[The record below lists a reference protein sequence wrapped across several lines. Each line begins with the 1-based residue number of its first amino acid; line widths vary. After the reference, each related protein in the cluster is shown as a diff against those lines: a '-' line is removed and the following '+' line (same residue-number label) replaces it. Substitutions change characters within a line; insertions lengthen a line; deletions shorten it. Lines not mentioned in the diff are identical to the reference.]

1 MIAAVS
7 QMMIEMAILAAFTFM
22 FLIIVSAI

>member
-7 QMMIEMAILAAFTFM
+7 QMMIEMAMLAALTFV